1 MWNLQTQKVHRQ
13 KALFSRDL
21 PFKPQYGM
29 MLYVEACANEEINGY
44 FHKNMGKAV
53 NILGESFS
61 YLPAM
66 LDKLAQ
72 IVEYNWPETDSA
84 WIEKAKSDPS
94 WIQDTYR
101 EILSYRIDKED
112 KMPELPLQTI
122 EPPLLMR
129 YEETSLDGHVFTLF
143 PLLYSND
150 TQFEQLLTAIAQAP
164 RLDSNTFHSTLIE
177 SPIIRRSRLLENVDV
192 DPKDNADRGR
202 IDVLADEIRQRIKEM
217 RSIGVS
223 DFVIK
228 KLIALPDPK
237 PSTLRI
243 TKDFGIVLPD
253 YNDMEISL
261 PTLSKVV
268 YFFYLRHSKGLR
280 FKELVDYREE
290 LLQIYYRISNRYDS
304 AKMEQSIDELVDST
318 RNSIN
323 EKCSRI
329 RAAFVNRF
337 SDDLAKNYYI
347 TGYSGQAKYIPL
359 DRSLVMDEAGIMG
372 DLHL

>member
-1 MWNLQTQKVHRQ
+1 MNDTLPKEVHRQ

-29 MLYVEACANEEINGY
+29 MLYVEAGANEEINGY
-44 FHKNMGKAV
+44 FHKNMEKACR
-53 NILGESFS
+53 ILGKSFT

-112 KMPELPLQTI
+112 EMPELPLQIT

-129 YEETSLDGHVFTLF
+129 YEESSLDGHVFTLF
-143 PLLYSND
+143 PLLYGD
-150 TQFEQLLTAIAQAP
+150 DAQFEQLLTAIAQAP
-164 RLDSNTFHSTLIE
+164 RPDSNTFHSTLIE
-177 SPIIRRSRLLENVDV
+177 QPLRYSRLRENVDV

-202 IDVLADEIRQRIKEM
+202 IDVLADEIRQRIEEM

-228 KLIALPDPK
+228 KLIALPEPK
-237 PSTLRI
+237 LSTLRI
-243 TKDFGIVLPD
+243 TKDYDIFLPD
-253 YNDMEISL
+253 YNNMEIAL

-268 YFFYLRHSKGLR
+268 YFFYLRHPKGLR
-280 FKELVDYREE
+280 FKELVDYRDE
-290 LLQIYYRISNRYDS
+290 LLRIYCLISNRYDA
-304 AKMEQSIDELVDST
+304 AKMEQSIDDLVDST
-318 RNSIN
+318 GNSIN

-329 RAAFVNRF
+329 RAAFVSRF

-359 DRSLVMDEAGIMG
+359 DRSLVMDEAGIIRNKQ
-372 DLHL
+372 